1 MALRLLPG
9 ASLFPRRGP
18 SLITRPW
25 NLARQYSL
33 ASLLVLLLSLL
44 LIGWWVGR
52 QIEVGVTH
60 RAAAAAALYVENF
73 IVTHLQGLKRQR
85 WLSAREKAELERL
98 FTTTPLGHEIVSIKV
113 WGPGG
118 RVVYGDEA
126 GRTFSV
132 GEDQARAWK
141 GEVSSDI
148 SDLTDAE
155 NVNLK
160 AKHHRLLEIY
170 APMRLEG
177 SDRVIAVA
185 EFYQS
190 VVPLERAIRQAQ
202 IESWLLVGAVLL
214 LAYLLL
220 LGLVRRGSDTIAH
233 QQAALGAQLAEQ
245 RALMIQNAELHDRV
259 QRAAT
264 RIAELHERVM
274 ERVSSG
280 LHDGPAQDVS
290 YALLRLDSLSARTE
304 RLESP
309 YREQAEQDLAALER
323 SLTGAMRAMRDLA
336 TEVRLPALHA
346 LTLEE
351 TLERAVRDHHNRTG
365 SEVGTHWAG
374 LPQQAPLPVK
384 ITAFRVVREALSNAY
399 KHAGGQAQ
407 WVRARALENAL
418 LLEVSD
424 GGAGFDPSVIDLEG
438 SRLGFMGMRERV
450 ESLGGA
456 FAVYSASSGTRVQ
469 VHLPLTVRSTLEE
482 TP

>member
-202 IESWLLVGAVLL
+202 IESWLLVGRCCCSPTCCFWVWSA
-214 LAYLLL
+214 
-220 LGLVRRGSDTIAH
+220 G
-233 QQAALGAQLAEQ
+233 
-245 RALMIQNAELHDRV
+245 
-259 QRAAT
+259 AAT
-264 RIAELHERVM
+264 PSPTSRQ
-274 ERVSSG
+274 
-280 LHDGPAQDVS
+280 PW
-290 YALLRLDSLSARTE
+290 ALN
-304 RLESP
+304 
-309 YREQAEQDLAALER
+309 
-323 SLTGAMRAMRDLA
+323 
-336 TEVRLPALHA
+336 LP
-346 LTLEE
+346 
-351 TLERAVRDHHNRTG
+351 
-365 SEVGTHWAG
+365 
-374 LPQQAPLPVK
+374 
-384 ITAFRVVREALSNAY
+384 SNA
-399 KHAGGQAQ
+399 
-407 WVRARALENAL
+407 
-418 LLEVSD
+418 
-424 GGAGFDPSVIDLEG
+424 P
-438 SRLGFMGMRERV
+438 
-450 ESLGGA
+450 
-456 FAVYSASSGTRVQ
+456 
-469 VHLPLTVRSTLEE
+469 
-482 TP
+482 

>member
-1 MALRLLPG
+1 M
-9 ASLFPRRGP
+9 
-18 SLITRPW
+18 
-25 NLARQYSL
+25 
-33 ASLLVLLLSLL
+33 
-44 LIGWWVGR
+44 
-52 QIEVGVTH
+52 
-60 RAAAAAALYVENF
+60 
-73 IVTHLQGLKRQR
+73 
-85 WLSAREKAELERL
+85 
-98 FTTTPLGHEIVSIKV
+98 
-113 WGPGG
+113 
-118 RVVYGDEA
+118 
-126 GRTFSV
+126 
-132 GEDQARAWK
+132 
-141 GEVSSDI
+141 
-148 SDLTDAE
+148 
-155 NVNLK
+155 
-160 AKHHRLLEIY
+160 
-170 APMRLEG
+170 
-177 SDRVIAVA
+177 
-185 EFYQS
+185 
-190 VVPLERAIRQAQ
+190 
-202 IESWLLVGAVLL
+202 
-214 LAYLLL
+214 
-220 LGLVRRGSDTIAH
+220 
-233 QQAALGAQLAEQ
+233 GAQLAEQ